1 MEQKR
6 PTFGN
11 GKICY
16 LKIPALHIYTS
27 ASFYFFYPF

>member
-1 MEQKR
+1 MEQKC

-16 LKIPALHIYTS
+16 LEIPALDIHKS
-27 ASFYFFYPF
+27 ASFY